1 MCAQAIHDGLT
12 ANSNGAR
19 LQFRSS
25 LDARGYAPMD
35 AVIEDTD
42 LDLAVRFTYLIVK
55 QQAWSGPDAA
65 LTTDDIAR
73 ILGRSP
79 GQAYRYLQELVEAGL
94 LSVESKPFDGQPDIY
109 CLEPLEDRY
118 GPSLHEDPPLGIAGG
133 TAGKRRKAPGVRR
146 VSRENRGAVIPAMT
160 DERRAYEDRLAA
172 RIPARAPVPS
182 IDPRLREL
190 GMDRARRLR
199 RQLANLAGTQD
210 PG

>member
-1 MCAQAIHDGLT
+1 MCAQAIHDGPT
-12 ANSNGAR
+12 SNHPGAR
-19 LQFRSS
+19 FQFRSP
-25 LDARGYAPMD
+25 LDARGYARMD

-42 LDLAVRFTYLIVK
+42 LDIAVRFTYLIVK

-94 LSVESKPFDGQPDIY
+94 LSIESKPFDGQPDIY
-109 CLEPLEDRY
+109 SLEPLEDRY
-118 GPSLHEDPPLGIAGG
+118 GPSVHEDSPLGIARG
-133 TAGKRRKAPGVRR
+133 TAGRGRTAPGVRR
-146 VSRENRGAVIPAMT
+146 GSRENRGAVIPAMT

-172 RIPARAPVPS
+172 RIPALAPVPS

-190 GMDRARRLR
+190 GLDHARRLR
-199 RQLANLAGTQD
+199 RQLSNLAGTQD

>member
-19 LQFRSS
+19 FQFRSS
-25 LDARGYAPMD
+25 PDARGYAPMD

-55 QQAWSGPDAA
+55 QLAWSGPDAA

-94 LSVESKPFDGQPDIY
+94 LSVESKSFDSQPDIY
-109 CLEPLEDRY
+109 CLEPLEGRY
-118 GPSLHEDPPLGIAGG
+118 GPSEREGSPMEIAGGIAGKR
-133 TAGKRRKAPGVRR
+133 GKASGVRR
-146 VSRENRGAVIPAMT
+146 GLRENRGAVIPAMT

-172 RIPARAPVPS
+172 RIPALAPVPS

-190 GMDRARRLR
+190 GIDRARRLR
-199 RQLANLAGTQD
+199 QQLTNLAATKE

>member
-1 MCAQAIHDGLT
+1 MCAQAIHDSLT
-12 ANSNGAR
+12 ANGNGAR

-25 LDARGYAPMD
+25 PGDRGYAPMD

-42 LDLAVRFTYLIVK
+42 LDIAVRFTYLIVK

-79 GQAYRYLQELVEAGL
+79 GQAYRYLQELVEVGL
-94 LSVESKPFDGQPDIY
+94 LSIESKSFDGQPDIY
-109 CLEPLEDRY
+109 CLEPLEGRY
-118 GPSLHEDPPLGIAGG
+118 GPAVHEESPLGIAGG
-133 TAGKRRKAPGVRR
+133 TAGKGRRAPGGRR
-146 VSRENRGAVIPAMT
+146 GLRENRSAIIPAMT

-172 RIPARAPVPS
+172 RIPALAPVPS
-182 IDPRLREL
+182 IDPRLRQL
-190 GMDRARRLR
+190 GMDRARQLR
-199 RQLANLAGTQD
+199 QQLTNIARTQE

>member
-19 LQFRSS
+19 LRFRSS

-79 GQAYRYLQELVEAGL
+79 GQAYRYLQELVQAGL
-94 LSVESKPFDGQPDIY
+94 LSIESKSFDGQPDIY
-109 CLEPLEDRY
+109 CLAPLEDRY
-118 GPSLHEDPPLGIAGG
+118 GPAVHEDSPLGMAGG
-133 TAGKRRKAPGVRR
+133 VAGKGRKAPGGRR
-146 VSRENRGAVIPAMT
+146 GLRENRSAVIPAMT

-172 RIPARAPVPS
+172 RIPALAPIPS

-199 RQLANLAGTQD
+199 RQLTNPAATQD
-210 PG
+210 SG

>member
-1 MCAQAIHDGLT
+1 MCAQAMHDSPT
-12 ANSNGAR
+12 RNNTGAR
-19 LQFRSS
+19 FQFRSP
-25 LDARGYAPMD
+25 LDARGYARMD

-42 LDLAVRFTYLIVK
+42 LDVAVRFTYLIVK
-55 QQAWSGPDAA
+55 QQAWSCPDAA

-94 LSVESKPFDGQPDIY
+94 LSIESKPFDGQPDLY

-118 GPSLHEDPPLGIAGG
+118 GPSVHEDSPLEIAGG
-133 TAGKRRKAPGVRR
+133 TAGKRRKTPGVRG
-146 VSRENRGAVIPAMT
+146 SRENRGAVIPAMT
-160 DERRAYEDRLAA
+160 DQRRAYEDRLAA
-172 RIPARAPVPS
+172 RIPALAPVPS

-190 GMDRARRLR
+190 GLDHARRLR
-199 RQLANLAGTQD
+199 RQLSNLAGTQD